1 MAQIG
6 AEMIFSILMLL
17 SIHSNLLVIC
27 EIIFPNMKKNLIET
41 TSVYLRYIDIF
52 HVKELA
58 YIIYDIVIVV
68 MTSQFRKNIIPYK
81 F

>member
-1 MAQIG
+1 
-6 AEMIFSILMLL
+6 
-17 SIHSNLLVIC
+17 
-27 EIIFPNMKKNLIET
+27 MKKNLIET